1 MKNSKKFFI
10 LILVV
15 AIIAM
20 SAGYAA
26 LSQTLTINGTAKI
39 DSSWDIKF
47 TNITDGTAVGGAT
60 NVSAPEY
67 TGTTATFDVSLTSP
81 GDSMTYEIT
90 VTNAGTL
97 DAVLDSIDITSSE
110 NDAIIY
116 EVTGVQQGTE
126 LAASTTNTVTV
137 KVTYNPAVETQPT
150 VLNKTLKVT
159 LEYVQKTE

>member
-1 MKNSKKFFI
+1 MRNSKKFFI

-47 TNITDGTAVGGAT
+47 TNITEGTPVGGAT
-60 NVSAPEY
+60 NITAPTY
-67 TGTTATFDVSLTSP
+67 TSTTATFDVSLISP

-90 VTNAGTL
+90 VANEGSL
-97 DAVLDSIDITSSE
+97 DAVLDTIAVTESE
-110 NDAIIY
+110 NAAIVY
-116 EVTGVQQGTE
+116 EITGVEEGDE
-126 LAASTTNTVTV
+126 LAADTTATVTV
-137 KVTYNPAVETQPT
+137 KVSYDASIETQPDT
-150 VLNKTLKVT
+150 LSKTLTVE
-159 LEYVQKTE
+159 LNYVQKTA